1 MIVNSPPTSAGQAQ
15 LATGT
20 RLNGIYEIDRLIAR
34 GGMGEVYVGHVIE
47 TGDPVAVKVLLP
59 EFCQNAAALTLFRKE
74 ASALHYVHDDAVIRY
89 YVFAVEP
96 VLARPYL
103 AMEFV
108 DGRSLS
114 DILEADGALTFE
126 AVRSL
131 CQRLASGLQAA
142 HDRGVIHRDISPDNV
157 IVPSGDVARAKII
170 DFGIARSTQH
180 GTVIGSGFAGKFNYV
195 SPEQLGM
202 FGGDVTAKS
211 DIYSLA
217 LVLVNALTGQPMD
230 MGGSQVEIVEK
241 RRKIPDLGA
250 IDMRIRPLLEKMLQ
264 PDPAGRVESMRAI
277 AAWPLGGAPSGQN
290 ADPRWPGAATPAS
303 SKVESSGRRFWIP
316 VTVLPL
322 LALIAGAGAYYYYG
336 AQAPVTPSVPP
347 PKLDNGANLSP
358 GTNAAATNPSP
369 PAPAAAAN
377 PSPPTHAAAPSPIP
391 LPSADVNNTVPG
403 PSAVATNT
411 GPTPPAQAA
420 KPSPAI
426 PAVSSRVEDI
436 RHYLDRYDGG
446 DCFYVSA
453 VAISDNA
460 AALEGFGASPAP
472 FETLDADF
480 HRTLGIEPDIGVRQV
495 TQQQCPAI
503 SFLSRLRNDRTQA
516 PRLDIDKATVR
527 NGEVL
532 TGMVDHFGDRNVDL
546 ILVSDSGTVQ
556 NLSQLLKPGTDA
568 KTFKIGMQR
577 NESGGGS
584 GGGRQ
589 PQLLLAIASASPLA
603 SLRSGQAMAAA
614 ELFPNLVNEAAQT
627 GQKLGASAR
636 YFMLEK

>member
-1 MIVNSPPTSAGQAQ
+1 MTTPTSAGPAQ
-15 LATGT
+15 LASGT

-34 GGMGEVYVGHVIE
+34 GGMGEVYAGHVIE

-103 AMEFV
+103 AMEYV

-114 DILEADGALTFE
+114 EILEADGALTFE

-131 CQRLASGLQAA
+131 CQRLAAGLQAA

-241 RRKIPDLGA
+241 RRKVPDLGA

-264 PDPAGRVESMRAI
+264 PDPAGRIESMRAV
-277 AAWPLGGAPSGQN
+277 AAWPLGGAPPRQN
-290 ADPRWPGAATPAS
+290 ADSRRPAAAIPAS
-303 SKVESSGRRFWIP
+303 STAARSGQRFWIAA
-316 VTVLPL
+316 TVLPL
-322 LALIAGAGAYYYYG
+322 IALIAGAGAYYYYG
-336 AQAPVTPSVPP
+336 AQAPVTPSAPP

-358 GTNAAATNPSP
+358 ATNPAPPNPSSTNPSSTNPIQANPSP
-369 PAPAAAAN
+369 PAHAAAAN
-377 PSPPTHAAAPSPIP
+377 SSPPLSPG
-391 LPSADVNNTVPG
+391 ANNNG
-403 PSAVATNT
+403 PSTIATNT
-411 GPTPPAQAA
+411 GPTPPSPAA
-420 KPSPAI
+420 KPVPAI

-503 SFLSRLRNDRTQA
+503 TFLNRLRNDRAQA
-516 PRLDIDKATVR
+516 PRLDIDKATLH
-527 NGEVL
+527 NGDTL

-546 ILVSDSGTVQ
+546 ILVSDGGTVQ

-577 NESGGGS
+577 NDSAAGGGA
-584 GGGRQ
+584 GRQ

-603 SLRSGQAMAAA
+603 SLRSGHAVPAA
-614 ELFPNLVNEAAQT
+614 ELFPNLANEAAQS
-627 GQKLGASAR
+627 GQKLGVTAR